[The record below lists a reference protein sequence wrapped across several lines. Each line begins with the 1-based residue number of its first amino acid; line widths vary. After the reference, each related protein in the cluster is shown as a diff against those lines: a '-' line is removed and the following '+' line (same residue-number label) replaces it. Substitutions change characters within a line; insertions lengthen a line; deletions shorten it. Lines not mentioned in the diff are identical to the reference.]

1 MYRPLKGALLTAAF
15 LAGFAPANAF
25 ASSHS
30 EAPGT
35 AKDRLADDTDLYAWV
50 APDAQDAVTF
60 VGNWV
65 PLLEPNGGPNFYG
78 FDDDAR
84 YYINIDNVGDAQDHI
99 RYQFAFRTVRANGG
113 TFLYN
118 TGAVTSLDDPDLNV
132 RQFCTITRYDNG
144 AATVL
149 ATDVPVAPNYV
160 GPVSMP
166 DYGALASA
174 AIRELPDG
182 SRVFIGPRDDPF
194 FVDLAAIFDL
204 LTIRKVPGNRGKGVD
219 GVGGFN
225 VLSIVLQ
232 VPKTRL
238 TADGLAPNAS
248 NGVIGIYNSVE
259 RFATRTLN
267 GDGTSSV
274 SGPEV
279 QVSRLGMPLVNE
291 VVIALGD
298 KDRFNAT
305 KPTGDGAFLSYVTNP
320 ELAGLFTALYGIATP
335 PVPRND
341 LVTVFL
347 TGIPGLNQ
355 PANPSQVPCEMLRL
369 NLTIAPAKR
378 PSRFGILAGDVAGFP
393 NGRRL
398 FDDVVDIAERVVA
411 GATPFTPDFNVAPNN
426 QLGDG
431 IDYNDRPFMSCFPY
445 VAPPHNPLRHEHHS
459 EQRGRF
465 RPWKYE
471 SGAPAYDDATTD
483 AAAGE
488 FGAVEG
494 GEWTEPGA
502 GDAGAGLAA
511 ARPLTGGLTFAGAN
525 PAATS
530 RLEFT
535 VPRAGRATLVVFD
548 IQGRVVRN
556 LFDQDAAPGTFS
568 ATWDGRTDDGARAGR
583 GVYFAR
589 LTTGGETFDRK
600 IVLE

>member
-1 MYRPLKGALLTAAF
+1 MYRPLQRAVLAAALFAALGGASAH
-15 LAGFAPANAF
+15 

-35 AKDRLADDTDLYAWV
+35 SKDRLADDTDLYAWV
-50 APDAQDAVTF
+50 APDAPDAVTF
-60 VGNWV
+60 VGNWA

-84 YYINIDNVGDAQDHI
+84 YYINVDNVGDARDHI
-99 RYQFAFRTVRANGG
+99 RYEFAFRTVRTNGG

-118 TGAVTSLDDPDLNV
+118 TGPVTSLDDPDLNV
-132 RQFCTITRYDNG
+132 RQFCTITRWDNG
-144 AATVL
+144 APTVL
-149 ATDVPVAPNYV
+149 ATDVAVAPNNV

-166 DYGALASA
+166 DYGSLAA
-174 AIRELPDG
+174 AAVRNLPDG

-204 LTIRKVPGNRGKGVD
+204 LTIRKVPGNRGRGVD
-219 GVGGFN
+219 GLGGFN
-225 VLSIVLQ
+225 VLSVVLQ

-238 TADGLAPNAS
+238 TSDGLAPNAN
-248 NGVIGIYNSVE
+248 NGVIGIYDSVE
-259 RFATRTLN
+259 RFATRTIN
-267 GDGTSSV
+267 GDGTTSA

-305 KPTGDGAFLSYVTNP
+305 KPTGDGAFLPYVTDP
-320 ELAGLFTALYGIATP
+320 ELARLFTAIYGIATP
-335 PVPRND
+335 PAPRND

-347 TGIPGLNQ
+347 TGIPGLNK
-355 PANPSQVPCEMLRL
+355 PANPAQVPCEMLRL
-369 NLTIAPAKR
+369 NMTIPPAAK

-411 GATPFTPDFNVAPNN
+411 GATPFTPAFNVPLNS

-431 IDYNDRPFMSCFPY
+431 VDFNDRPFLSRFPY
-445 VAPPHNPLRHEHHS
+445 VAPPHGPFRHEHHP
-459 EQRGRF
+459 EQRGHR
-465 RPWKYE
+465 RPWE
-471 SGAPAYDDATTD
+471 SQAGAPGYDDPSNDDSAQKLGVSLDDESESLEATGGDATTT
-483 AAAGE
+483 A
-488 FGAVEG
+488 
-494 GEWTEPGA
+494 
-502 GDAGAGLAA
+502 
-511 ARPLTGGLTFAGAN
+511 PLTGGLRFAGAN
-525 PAATS
+525 PASAS

-535 VPRAGRATLVVFD
+535 VPRAGRAKLVVMD
-548 IQGRVVRN
+548 VQGRVVRN
-556 LFDQDAAPGTFS
+556 LFDQDAAVGTFS
-568 ATWDGRTDDGARAGR
+568 ARWDGLTDEGVRANR
-583 GVYFAR
+583 GIYFAQ
-589 LTTGGETFDRK
+589 LSTSGQTFQKK